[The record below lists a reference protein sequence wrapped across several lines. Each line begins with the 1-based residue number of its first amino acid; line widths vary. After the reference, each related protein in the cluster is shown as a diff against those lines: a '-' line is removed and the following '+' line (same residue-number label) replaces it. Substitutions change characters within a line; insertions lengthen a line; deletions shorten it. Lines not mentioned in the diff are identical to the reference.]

1 MAKQKL
7 AVKATTVLK
16 VSNMLQDLRHI
27 IIFDFRSQDDFK
39 QGHIRKSLNVTP
51 EDYQE
56 RLTEAMAGPKE
67 RVHPYRS
74 HYEGDDIKRV
84 LFIFP

>member
-1 MAKQKL
+1 
-7 AVKATTVLK
+7 
-16 VSNMLQDLRHI
+16 MLQDLRHI
-27 IIFDFRSQDDFK
+27 IIFDFRSQEDFK
-39 QGHIRKSLNVTP
+39 QGHIRKSLIVTP

-67 RVHPYRS
+67 RVHNFRS